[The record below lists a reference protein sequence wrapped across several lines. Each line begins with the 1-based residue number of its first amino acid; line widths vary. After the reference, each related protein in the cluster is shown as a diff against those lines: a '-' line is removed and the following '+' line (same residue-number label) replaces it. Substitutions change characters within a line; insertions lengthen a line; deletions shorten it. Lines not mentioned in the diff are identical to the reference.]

1 MTLAVVAAGTLL
13 SRSSSCG
20 YIDRTAVVESENYRN
35 SESGYNKS
43 SLNVIFDPINNLLH
57 RSFLSPPITN
67 LAQNL
72 TAQWRNFSST
82 LRSCIPSPVHHARCG
97 RGARIAATFRPER
110 NPRLQRGRDL
120 FSNRPPTGVAY
131 LFVSDLCALVIA
143 AQSAHRV
150 LR

>member
-57 RSFLSPPITN
+57 RSFLSPTITN

-72 TAQWRNFSST
+72 TAQCCFCQYVYGCSCSST
-82 LRSCIPSPVHHARCG
+82 
-97 RGARIAATFRPER
+97 
-110 NPRLQRGRDL
+110 
-120 FSNRPPTGVAY
+120 RPP
-131 LFVSDLCALVIA
+131 SDRSAILDSNAAAICSATTLRHASHTSLYAICA
-143 AQSAHRV
+143 RW
-150 LR
+150 

>member
-1 MTLAVVAAGTLL
+1 MILAVVAAGTLL

-20 YIDRTAVVESENYRN
+20 YIDRTAFVESENYRN

-72 TAQWRNFSST
+72 TAQCCFCQYVYGC
-82 LRSCIPSPVHHARCG
+82 SC
-97 RGARIAATFRPER
+97 IAATFRPER

-120 FSNRPPTGVAY
+120 FGNRPPAGVAY
-131 LFVSDLCALVIA
+131 LFVSDFCALVIA